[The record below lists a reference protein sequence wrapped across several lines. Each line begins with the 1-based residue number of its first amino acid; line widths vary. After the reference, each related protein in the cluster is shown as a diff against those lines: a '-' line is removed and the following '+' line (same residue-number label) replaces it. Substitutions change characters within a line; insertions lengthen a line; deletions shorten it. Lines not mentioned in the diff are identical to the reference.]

1 MEFHWSFG
9 GEQCFGSLVRL
20 FGYLIM
26 LDKEIMGMSRLDR
39 ARMLVRIFEPN
50 MFSHYYNDK
59 INGEVYKV
67 HFVEEI
73 MSSVAPMYVLVM
85 EK

>member
-1 MEFHWSFG
+1 
-9 GEQCFGSLVRL
+9 
-20 FGYLIM
+20 
-26 LDKEIMGMSRLDR
+26 
-39 ARMLVRIFEPN
+39 